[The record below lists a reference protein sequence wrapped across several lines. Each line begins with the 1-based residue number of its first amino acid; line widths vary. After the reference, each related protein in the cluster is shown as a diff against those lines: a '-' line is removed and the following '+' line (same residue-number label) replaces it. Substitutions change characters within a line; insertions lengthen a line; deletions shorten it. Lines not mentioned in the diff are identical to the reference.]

1 MDIVLVDEWINKNYD
16 NIKMWLQNILKDEDH
31 SVRDDLFH
39 EILITFME
47 HPQAEYMINNDEARW
62 FIVRVALNQ
71 SRSVNSQHYKLYK
84 KYSYEF
90 NEEIY
95 DQQETEYDIEK
106 DNKIEQL
113 MNCLD
118 GMYQGSNKERYYV
131 MLILLYITLGNF
143 SEVGRRLNIGRTTVS
158 KSYKEGL
165 ELLKERYS
173 KVTTDN
179 IELDNK
185 TIKILKTKILKNY
198 GKELS

>member
-1 MDIVLVDEWINKNYD
+1 MVDDWINNNYN
-16 NIKMWLQNILKDEDH
+16 NIKGWLNNILKDEDP

-47 HPQAEYMINNDEARW
+47 HPSAEYMIHNNEARW

-95 DQQETEYDIEK
+95 DQQTEEYDLDK
-106 DNKIEQL
+106 DNKIEQI

-118 GMYQGSNKERYYV
+118 DMYKGSNKERYYV

>member
-1 MDIVLVDEWINKNYD
+1 MCIEVDTWINQNYD
-16 NIKMWLQNILKDEDH
+16 NIKGWLQNILKDEEQ
-31 SVRDDLFH
+31 SVREDLFH

-47 HPQAEYMINNDEARW
+47 HPSAEYMIHNNEARW

-71 SRSVNSQHYKLYK
+71 SRSVNSKHYKLYK
-84 KYSYEF
+84 KYTYEF

-95 DQQETEYDIEK
+95 DEQETEYDLEK
-106 DNKIEQL
+106 DTKIEQL

-118 GMYQGSNKERYYV
+118 DMYQGSNKERYYV
-131 MLILLYITLGNF
+131 MLILLYITLQNF

-158 KSYKEGL
+158 KSYYEGL

-173 KVTTDN
+173 KVTKDK
-179 IELDNK
+179 IHLDNK
-185 TIKILKTKILKNY
+185 TIKILKSKILKNY